1 MASQHL
7 KPQQQQPAT
16 VGLTMQQV
24 CGYAAV
30 VNARCIN
37 DKHQMQYHA
46 SWLYIL
52 PSDRGVEMVW

>member
-1 MASQHL
+1 
-7 KPQQQQPAT
+7 
-16 VGLTMQQV
+16 MQQV

-37 DKHQMQYHA
+37 GKHQMQYHA

-52 PSDRGVEMVW
+52 PSDRGAEMVW